1 MVSMSFV
8 DDEAISKISGTMA
21 ELRAMNEETSRRR
34 REVRLYL
41 ASQARKT
48 MGSPDWHPMNELL
61 TCNMY
66 VLHERETQQFWEM
79 QYDLYIIW
87 VSICVR
93 EPPVQAV
100 SYELVTRI
108 MRFVDYKLEKVS
120 ANNMDA
126 TLISPTLQ
134 LELYINQRADYLSQ
148 MPIFALAQECYPDAW
163 RRCDQLSPEIGTFAT
178 LWSPKGRDFHWWQM

>member
-66 VLHERETQQFWEM
+66 VLHERETQQF
-79 QYDLYIIW
+79 
-87 VSICVR
+87 
-93 EPPVQAV
+93 
-100 SYELVTRI
+100 
-108 MRFVDYKLEKVS
+108 
-120 ANNMDA
+120 
-126 TLISPTLQ
+126 
-134 LELYINQRADYLSQ
+134 
-148 MPIFALAQECYPDAW
+148 
-163 RRCDQLSPEIGTFAT
+163 
-178 LWSPKGRDFHWWQM
+178 

>member
-1 MVSMSFV
+1 
-8 DDEAISKISGTMA
+8 
-21 ELRAMNEETSRRR
+21 
-34 REVRLYL
+34 
-41 ASQARKT
+41 
-48 MGSPDWHPMNELL
+48 
-61 TCNMY
+61 MY

-79 QYDLYIIW
+79 QYDLYITW
-87 VSICVR
+87 ASICVT

-134 LELYINQRADYLSQ
+134 LELYINQRADYLSK

-178 LWSPKGRDFHWWQM
+178 LWSPQRSRFSLVANVRANGRNKEYDLW

>member
-48 MGSPDWHPMNELL
+48 MGSPDWNPMNELL

-66 VLHERETQQFWEM
+66 VLHERETQQF
-79 QYDLYIIW
+79 
-87 VSICVR
+87 
-93 EPPVQAV
+93 
-100 SYELVTRI
+100 
-108 MRFVDYKLEKVS
+108 
-120 ANNMDA
+120 
-126 TLISPTLQ
+126 
-134 LELYINQRADYLSQ
+134 
-148 MPIFALAQECYPDAW
+148 
-163 RRCDQLSPEIGTFAT
+163 
-178 LWSPKGRDFHWWQM
+178 